1 MRWPKLFRRNAQ
13 HEHDDAPFVGRL
25 APRPFLPDPQTPIQ
39 QLKYTSLTDFVSAK
53 PRAVLLLYADWD
65 GNSSLVRPHFLAMV
79 QKFVDIEFGQVSLD
93 EHSQALFAEL
103 AIMNV
108 PAVAFFADGQLQ
120 NLVYGKDDIAAELN
134 RLS

>member
-13 HEHDDAPFVGRL
+13 HERDDAPFVDRP
-25 APRPFLPDPQTPIQ
+25 APPRFLPDPKTPIQ
-39 QLKYTSLTDFVSAK
+39 QIKYTSLTDFVSAK

-65 GNSSLVRPHFLAMV
+65 GNTYLVLPQFLAMV
-79 QKFVDIEFGQVSLD
+79 QKFADIEFGQVRLD
-93 EHSQALFAEL
+93 EHSQSLFAEFG
-103 AIMNV
+103 IMNV

-120 NLVYGKDDIAAELN
+120 NVAYGKDAIAELN